1 MTVPRPVLIADA
13 AIVVIAERG
22 LRGLTHRA
30 VDEAA
35 GLPTG
40 STSNLARTRS
50 ALLELALVRIAEV
63 EAGSLTGGT
72 VPGGGGGGASG
83 GGEAVGGVADGAVGG
98 TVDAARELFVGV
110 IADGLHHALTAGRVL
125 TVARIE
131 LALEAARR
139 PELRVVYDRLG
150 AGFLAVAVALL
161 ERCGAADP
169 VADARRLVRWC
180 EGVLFNGTAGS
191 GHAHPPTRAELAA
204 DASRYLD
211 ALLAG

>member
-1 MTVPRPVLIADA
+1 MSVPRPTRIADA
-13 AIVVIAERG
+13 AVAVIAERG

-35 GLPTG
+35 GLPVG

-63 EAGSLTGGT
+63 ESAAVVGD
-72 VPGGGGGGASG
+72 VPDVPVGDRRAARRMLI
-83 GGEAVGGVADGAVGG
+83 AVVADGL
-98 TVDAARELFVGV
+98 EQ
-110 IADGLHHALTAGRVL
+110 ALTTGRTL

-139 PELRVVYDRLG
+139 PELRSVYDRLG
-150 AGFLAVAVALL
+150 AGFLDVAVRLL
-161 ERCGAADP
+161 RACGSAGP
-169 VADARRLVRWC
+169 TADARRLVRWC

-191 GHAHPPTRAELAA
+191 GHAHPPGRAELAA
-204 DASRYLD
+204 DAERYLA
-211 ALLAG
+211 ALLDG

>member
-13 AIVVIAERG
+13 AIAVIAERG

-35 GLPTG
+35 GLPAG

-63 EAGSLTGGT
+63 ETDSL
-72 VPGGGGGGASG
+72 
-83 GGEAVGGVADGAVGG
+83 VGG
-98 TVDAARELFVGV
+98 TVAGADGASVGGAREVFVDV
-110 IADGLHHALTAGRVL
+110 VADGLHQALTTGRVL

-139 PELRVVYDRLG
+139 PELRAVYDRLG
-150 AGFLAVAVALL
+150 AGFLTAAVSLL

-191 GHAHPPTRAELAA
+191 GHTHPPTRAELAA

-211 ALLAG
+211 ALLAE